1 ICTIRSTVAFTV
13 ARSSSDVGRPGELSL
28 TPWTRPRRPQG
39 HHRKRNTSNLIYAPR
54 SSPTL
59 TRVVGGLWNCQSAVQ
74 KADFISALASH
85 HSLHFLALTETWIT
99 HENSSTPAALS
110 SAFNFSHSPRQT
122 GRGGGTGLL
131 LSRKWNFTPLSFP
144 HLVVSSFEYH
154 AVTVSSPTNL
164 HIIVIYPP
172 PCPLGNFIDELDT
185 LLGLFPA
192 DGSPLLLLGD
202 FNLPSDKLQSS
213 CLQPLLSSF
222 DLTLNPSPPTHRGGN
237 TLDLVFSRPSPALDL
252 TVTPLHCSDHYFLSF
267 SLSCPALPVH
277 ITPSHSSFT
286 RRNLR
291 SISPSSLA
299 STVLT
304 TLPHPDSFSS
314 LSLNTATLTTL
325 PHPDSFSTL
334 SLNTATDTLLSS
346 LSSAFNH
353 LCPLS
358 PRSTRSSPPAPWLSD
373 VLRNNRRE
381 LRRAERKWRRSQ
393 LDSDLHTYQAV
404 LSRFSAEVTTAK
416 SSFYKRKLEESAS
429 DPRKLFSIFSS
440 LLNPPPP
447 PSSPTLFPLPL
458 PLLPLPSP
466 RRTLSLS
473 LKRKQ
478 HPTATGIQQPH
489 DLPTGSHPIP
499 TAPAFKTA
507 RVVPILKKPSLDSS
521 AVSSYRPNQL
531 QDINQSGFKPAHS
544 TETALI
550 AVTERLQT
558 ARSAKL
564 SSVLILLD
572 LSAAFDTVNHKILL
586 SVLTD
591 LGITGTAW
599 KWFESYLEDRH
610 YQVTWNGSTSA
621 PCRLSTGVPQGSVL
635 GPLLFS
641 LYTLSLG
648 EVITSRGFSYHC
660 YADDTQ
666 LMLSFPSSDTQVCN
680 RISACLTDIS
690 SWMTAHHL
698 KLNPSKTELLFIPS
712 TTGPH
717 CDLTISFGNSLIA
730 PTEDARSLGV
740 ILDGQLSFSAHIAN
754 LTKSCRFLL
763 YNIRRIRPFLSQE
776 ATQLLVQSLV
786 TSRLDYCNS
795 LLAGLPLRAIRPC
808 NLFKT
813 LQPVSSSTF
822 RSSPTSL
829 HCCAPFIGFLL
840 SPDSDAGLQ
849 SQEWTSASLLMA
861 MVKSRAV
868 PRALRASSTAR
879 LEPPSLRTHGRQASR
894 LFSVL
899 APRWWNKLP
908 LGVRT
913 AESLAVFKRRLKTRL
928 FVKHFSTSTD
938 PLFGQGLSSC
948 ISVNGPA
955 PQYLSEL
962 LHSYEPTRA
971 LRSHGQSQDSEEM
984 LYSAEQINTFLD
996 ETKGKPVD
1004 VKKHFPDLDGFVCSA
1019 EEAQRRFGFDV
1030 LSKQKRYRLK
1040 KHMTTVRK
1048 VVGLKVRRLRLPS
1061 GPAMQ
1066 TSLIHC
1072 TVYGLSTDRLTS
1084 DPCNLCSDAG
1094 STPTSIYKRPPPD
1107 MTLSTCTLL
1116 CG

>member
-1 ICTIRSTVAFTV
+1 MERDIPCTVA
-13 ARSSSDVGRPGELSL
+13 PLPNLWIPSL
-28 TPWTRPRRPQG
+28 TSHRPRRPHG

-122 GRGGGTGLL
+122 GRGGGTG
-131 LSRKWNFTPLSFP
+131 
-144 HLVVSSFEYH
+144 
-154 AVTVSSPTNL
+154 
-164 HIIVIYPP
+164 
-172 PCPLGNFIDELDT
+172 NFIDELDT
-185 LLGLFPA
+185 LLSLFPV

-291 SISPSSLA
+291 SVSPSSLA
-299 STVLT
+299 STILT
-304 TLPHPDSFSS
+304 TLP
-314 LSLNTATLTTL
+314 L
-325 PHPDSFSTL
+325 PDSFSTL

-440 LLNPPPP
+440 LLNPPSS
-447 PSSPTLFPLPL
+447 PSSLFPHPGGLYNILQLLESSNPTTCPL
-458 PLLPLPSP
+458 DPIPSPLLRSISLDLLPFISS
-466 RRTLSLS
+466 LINSSLS
-473 LKRKQ
+473 SGCVPQ
-478 HPTATGIQQPH
+478 
-489 DLPTGSHPIP
+489 
-499 TAPAFKTA
+499 AFKTA
-507 RVVPILKKPSLDSS
+507 RVVPILKKPLLDSS
-521 AVSSYRPNQL
+521 DVSSYRPNQL

-648 EVITSRGFSYHC
+648 EVITSHGFSYHC

-717 CDLTISFGNSLIA
+717 CDLTISFGNSLIT

-754 LTKSCRFLL
+754 LTRSCRFLL

-786 TSRLDYCNS
+786 ISRLDYCNS
-795 LLAGLPLRAIRPC
+795 LLAGLPLRAIRPLQLVQNAAARLIF
-808 NLFKT
+808 NLPKFTHVTPLLRSLHWLPVVARIRFKT
-813 LQPVSSSTF
+813 LMLAYKAKNGP
-822 RSSPTSL
+822 
-829 HCCAPFIGFLL
+829 AP
-840 SPDSDAGLQ
+840 PY
-849 SQEWTSASLLMA
+849 LMA

-899 APRWWNKLP
+899 APRWWNELP

-913 AESLAVFKRRLKTRL
+913 AESLVVFKRRLKTHL
-928 FVKHFSTSTD
+928 FVPALAPVRAVSELVEPESETTGCDWARKDIRWWVMGNGVQEMREQWTDRPRVHKCCQSSKTEHWRYSLSVCVGSNFQLLQMALHEDNGAINVNTCGVSPETAMVSDCHGVTQNGSGSSSVTCPALVLVEAANESVCGGTVFSTKMNVLMLHVQKAWCHSTSTPTAPSAGTVRHVGRQAAAPEHNASAAALGALPAVVQAD
-938 PLFGQGLSSC
+938 PSL
-948 ISVNGPA
+948 IA
-955 PQYLSEL
+955 ET
-962 LHSYEPTRA
+962 LHPLTRLHQHRRA
-971 LRSHGQSQDSEEM
+971 LQC
-984 LYSAEQINTFLD
+984 YSR
-996 ETKGKPVD
+996 
-1004 VKKHFPDLDGFVCSA
+1004 VC
-1019 EEAQRRFGFDV
+1019 V
-1030 LSKQKRYRLK
+1030 
-1040 KHMTTVRK
+1040 HVCVR
-1048 VVGLKVRRLRLPS
+1048 V
-1061 GPAMQ
+1061 
-1066 TSLIHC
+1066 
-1072 TVYGLSTDRLTS
+1072 
-1084 DPCNLCSDAG
+1084 
-1094 STPTSIYKRPPPD
+1094 
-1107 MTLSTCTLL
+1107 
-1116 CG
+1116 